1 MSSTFVRYFNKT
13 IKFELMAVAYDVDH
27 YSDLESASRSGDD
40 TKFNTLPQQNS
51 VVLFMCSPSTFPSHD
66 KTKSQILFTIDDFLL
81 QARVLLKKTHLKPN
95 DCWSVSDAE
104 H

>member
-27 YSDLESASRSGDD
+27 YSDLESVARSGDD

-51 VVLFMCSPSTFPSHD
+51 VV
-66 KTKSQILFTIDDFLL
+66 
-81 QARVLLKKTHLKPN
+81 
-95 DCWSVSDAE
+95 
-104 H
+104 

>member
-1 MSSTFVRYFNKT
+1 
-13 IKFELMAVAYDVDH
+13 MAVAYDVDH

-66 KTKSQILFTIDDFLL
+66 KTKSQILFTRDDFLL
-81 QARVLLKKTHLKPN
+81 QARVLLKKLIWNQTIVGVFPMQNTRRLMEF
-95 DCWSVSDAE
+95 SQFY
-104 H
+104 